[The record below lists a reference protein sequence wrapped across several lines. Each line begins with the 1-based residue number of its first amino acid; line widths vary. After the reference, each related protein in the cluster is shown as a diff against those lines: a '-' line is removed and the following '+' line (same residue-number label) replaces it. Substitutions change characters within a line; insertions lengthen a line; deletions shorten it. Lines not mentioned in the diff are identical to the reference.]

1 MKARLISPRLSV
13 SILDDSAASSSLNPS
28 LLLMISPHL
37 SVSILD
43 ESEVDL
49 SLSLCLSPRRLRRIV
64 FSQPISPLDDLSSSL
79 RLHPRR
85 LRRIVF
91 SQPISPLDDL
101 SSSLCDAAIKSVSE
115 PKINQVS
122 QTGHLGDASDRGS
135 VQSEY
140 LNNQKKVMDFTSQ
153 AIFSASIGADQ
164 PHFGPYKSNHE
175 EASTEAICYVNE
187 GLLGVQIKKNQAR
200 NPIQSEVLL
209 GLLNFPKLVKPTL
222 FMESSQ
228 PIRFGP
234 TQTYFWKPGDTLSQ
248 PEDVQDFLQ
257 YTSTQWIRRIY
268 SCFNL
273 PYLESLAI
281 NLQQL
286 LPKQVVHDF
295 STYQAIKKIPRKL
308 SYPLKPSRFKKNQVP
323 HLWPS
328 KSHSNGHIPPRSFPL
343 KTKLYFQVY

>member
-1 MKARLISPRLSV
+1 MP
-13 SILDDSAASSSLNPS
+13 
-28 LLLMISPHL
+28 
-37 SVSILD
+37 
-43 ESEVDL
+43 E
-49 SLSLCLSPRRLRRIV
+49 
-64 FSQPISPLDDLSSSL
+64 
-79 RLHPRR
+79 
-85 LRRIVF
+85 
-91 SQPISPLDDL
+91 
-101 SSSLCDAAIKSVSE
+101 
-115 PKINQVS
+115 INQAV

-135 VQSEY
+135 VQREY
-140 LNNQKKVMDFTSQ
+140 LNDQMEFFHESNFKSDLTQYGVIVAWNFNNIFTEKKVMDFTSQ
-153 AIFSASIGADQ
+153 AIFSTSIGADQ
-164 PHFGPYKSNHE
+164 SHFGPYKSNHE
-175 EASTEAICYVNE
+175 EASTEAIFYVKE
-187 GLLGVQIKKNQAR
+187 GLLGFHIKMNQSR
-200 NPIQSEVLL
+200 NPIQPEVLL
-209 GLLNFPKLVKPTL
+209 GLLNFPKLAKPTL

-268 SCFNL
+268 SNSCFNL
-273 PYLESLAI
+273 LYLESLAI

-328 KSHSNGHIPPRSFPL
+328 KSHSNSHIPPRSSSL